1 MLISVNSYRG
11 PCEGNAHKNFRL
23 LGLEFIFSRDF
34 TLLNAFIFLGCA
46 RFHVLQSDFAACRKG
61 MNESVTASPQPDNEG
76 TTNIA
81 MTEIKVTDNMSPS
94 AAAKKKC
101 STTSE
106 DTKLKYIKF
115 CEVLILTS
123 VMVVVIGL
131 SLIPTVFFLLPSQ
144 KQVQLKHSSLLISR
158 IIFNFSQ
165 TALPTAPA
173 VIV

>member
-11 PCEGNAHKNFRL
+11 LCEGNAHKNFRL

-34 TLLNAFIFLGCA
+34 TFIFLGCA

-81 MTEIKVTDNMSPS
+81 MTEIRVSPP
-94 AAAKKKC
+94 AAAKNKR

-144 KQVQLKHSSLLISR
+144 NQVQLKHSSLLIRR